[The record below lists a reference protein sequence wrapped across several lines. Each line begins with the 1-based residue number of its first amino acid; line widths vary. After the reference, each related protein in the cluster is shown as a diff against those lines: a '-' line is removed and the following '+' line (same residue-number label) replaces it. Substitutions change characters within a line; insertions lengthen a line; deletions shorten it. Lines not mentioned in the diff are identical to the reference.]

1 MLITKLEQIIE
12 MLKNKP
18 KKRLVVVYGQDSH
31 SIGSTSKAIDLGIV
45 DVTLVGDEEKI
56 KKVCNE
62 MNIDPNKFT
71 IVNEPEEI
79 KSGLKAVQ
87 LINEGKGNAIMKG
100 IISTDNYMRALLNKE
115 VGLVPKGSI
124 LSHITVVE
132 NPNLD
137 RLLVVGDV
145 AIIPYPDLKQK
156 IAIANYLIN
165 AATKLGVEKPKL
177 AVIAATEKANPKMP
191 ACVDASILSKM
202 GDRGQ
207 IKNAIIDGPLALD
220 VAIDKE
226 SAEIKG
232 LRGEVAGNAD
242 CLLFPNIEAGNVF
255 YKSMTKLANSPLAA
269 IVAGAK
275 VPAILSSRGDSE
287 ETKLYSI
294 ALATLLG

>member
-1 MLITKLEQIIE
+1 MLITKLEQIVE

-45 DVTLVGDEEKI
+45 DVTLVGDEKKI

-100 IISTDNYMRALLNKE
+100 IISTDNYMRVLLNKE

-132 NPNLD
+132 NPNMD

-165 AATKLGVEKPKL
+165 TTIKLGVEKPKL

-232 LRGEVAGNAD
+232 LKGEVPGNAD

>member
-1 MLITKLEQIIE
+1 MPITKLEQMIE

-45 DVTLVGDEEKI
+45 DVTLVGDENKI
-56 KKVCNE
+56 RKVCGE

-71 IVNEPEEI
+71 IVNEPEEM
-79 KSGLKAVQ
+79 KSGLKAVK

-137 RLLVVGDV
+137 RLLIVGDV

-156 IAIANYLIN
+156 IAIANYLIK
-165 AATKLGVEKPKL
+165 AAINLGVEKPKL
-177 AVIAATEKANPKMP
+177 AIIAATEKANPKMP

-220 VAIDKE
+220 VAVDKE

-232 LRGEVAGNAD
+232 LKGEVPGNAD

-255 YKSMTKLANSPLAA
+255 YKSMTKLANSTVAA

>member
-1 MLITKLEQIIE
+1 MLITKLEQIVE

-45 DVTLVGDEEKI
+45 DVTLVGDEKKI

-100 IISTDNYMRALLNKE
+100 IISTDNYMRVLLNKE

-132 NPNLD
+132 NPNMD

-165 AATKLGVEKPKL
+165 ATIKLGVEKPKL

-232 LRGEVAGNAD
+232 LKGEVPGNAD

>member
-45 DVTLVGDEEKI
+45 DVTLVGDEKKI

-132 NPNLD
+132 NPNMD

-165 AATKLGVEKPKL
+165 ATIKLGVEKPKL

-232 LRGEVAGNAD
+232 LKGEVPGNAD
-242 CLLFPNIEAGNVF
+242 CLLFPNIDAGNVF
-255 YKSMTKLANSPLAA
+255 YKSMTKLANSTVAA

>member
-1 MLITKLEQIIE
+1 MLITKLEQIVE

-45 DVTLVGDEEKI
+45 DVTLVGDEKKI

-132 NPNLD
+132 NPNMD

-165 AATKLGVEKPKL
+165 ATIKLGVEKPKL

-232 LRGEVAGNAD
+232 LKGEVPGNAD
-242 CLLFPNIEAGNVF
+242 CLLFPNIDAGNVF
-255 YKSMTKLANSPLAA
+255 YKSMTKLANSTVAA

>member
-1 MLITKLEQIIE
+1 MPITKLEQMIE
-12 MLKNKP
+12 MIKNKP

-45 DVTLVGDEEKI
+45 DVTLVGDENKI
-56 KKVCNE
+56 KKVCEE
-62 MNIDPNKFT
+62 MNIDPGKFT

-79 KSGLKAVQ
+79 KSGLTAVK

-100 IISTDNYMRALLNKE
+100 LISTDNYMRALLNKE

-124 LSHITVVE
+124 LSHVTVVE

-137 RLLVVGDV
+137 RLLIVGDV

-156 IAIANYLIN
+156 IAISNYLIN
-165 AATKLGVEKPKL
+165 AAISLGIEKPKL
-177 AVIAATEKANPKMP
+177 AVITATEKANPKMP
-191 ACVDASILSKM
+191 SCVDASILSKM

-207 IKNAIIDGPLALD
+207 IKNAVIDGPLALD
-220 VAIDKE
+220 VAVDKE

-232 LRGEVAGNAD
+232 LTGEVAGNAD

-255 YKSMTKLANSPLAA
+255 YKSMTKLANSTLAA